1 MGGLKMKHAIMWL
14 GAAVTCLHLSAAP
27 AAAEMSHD
35 EKVAAA
41 AALLGLA
48 AVLHNKH
55 HYRGGYEPASG
66 SHAADF
72 ETCYRDGLH
81 GYDYTESSR
90 DCAEGWQAGNAERE
104 NSVAH
109 RRTAASDR
117 APPMAIR
124 GCTDLVATNFDVSS
138 HHVHIIKS
146 RSPGKHEWEIEAA
159 VGHEHMVCTMRD
171 SGEVISARG
180 GRL

>member
-1 MGGLKMKHAIMWL
+1 MMKRSFLLL
-14 GAAVTCLHLSAAP
+14 GTAALCLQLAVAP
-27 AAAEMSHD
+27 ARAEMSHD

-41 AALLGLA
+41 AALIGLA

-55 HYRGGYEPASG
+55 HYKGGYAPTDGQAT
-66 SHAADF
+66 ADF
-72 ETCYRDGLH
+72 ENCYRDGLH
-81 GYDYTESSR
+81 GYQYTESSK

-109 RRTAASDR
+109 RQNTAADQK
-117 APPMAIR
+117 APPMAVK
-124 GCTDLVATNFDVSS
+124 GCAALLATNFAVGT
-138 HHVHIIKS
+138 HAVHIIKA
-146 RSPGKHEWEIEAA
+146 RSPAKHEWEIEAS